1 MELLEGRKNFMI
13 IDIFLPLSLIFIM
26 FTLGLG
32 LTLNDFI
39 NLVHTPKAFFVGI
52 MNQMFL
58 LPLVAFIII
67 SLMGITKEIA
77 VGMMILASCPGGVTS
92 NIITKLAKG
101 DTALSISYTAVI
113 SILTI
118 VSLPMITGFS
128 MKYFMGADA
137 PPLNLLSLG
146 FTMFLITA
154 LPVGIGLSVRSKY
167 RTFADSFEA
176 TATKISIILFII
188 IILGALA
195 SEWNTFINNLLKLGP
210 AIILLMV
217 VMITI
222 GYKSSN
228 WFKMNNRQAVTVA
241 IESGIQNGTV
251 GITIGNLIINPET
264 GLSILSIPSGVYG
277 ILMYFIC
284 LPFVFWYIKTK
295 HK

>member
-1 MELLEGRKNFMI
+1 MI

-26 FTLGLG
+26 FALGLG

-39 NLVHTPKAFFVGI
+39 NLIHTPKAFFVGI

-113 SILTI
+113 SIFTI
-118 VSLPMITGFS
+118 VTLPIITGFS

-137 PPLNLLSLG
+137 PPLNLLFLG

-176 TATKISIILFII
+176 TATRISIILFMI
-188 IILGALA
+188 IILGALV

-284 LPFVFWYIKTK
+284 LPFVFWYIKND

>member
-1 MELLEGRKNFMI
+1 MI
-13 IDIFLPLSLIFIM
+13 IDIFLPLSLVFIM

-32 LTLNDFI
+32 LTPNDFV
-39 NLVHTPKAFFVGI
+39 NLLRKPKAFFVGI
-52 MNQMFL
+52 INQMIL
-58 LPLVAFIII
+58 LPITAFIIV

-92 NIITKLAKG
+92 NMITKLAKG

-113 SILTI
+113 SVLTI
-118 VSLPMITGFS
+118 ITLPIITGFS
-128 MKYFMGADA
+128 MGHFMGAEA
-137 PPLNLLSLG
+137 PPMNLVSLG
-146 FTMFLITA
+146 LTMFLITA
-154 LPVGIGLSVRSKY
+154 LPVGIGLIVRSKN
-167 RTFADSFEA
+167 RTFADLFEI
-176 TATKISIILFII
+176 TATKISTILFII
-188 IILGALA
+188 IIIGALL
-195 SEWNTFINNLLKLGP
+195 SEWNTFINNLTALGP

-222 GYKSSN
+222 GYNSSN
-228 WFKMNNRQAVTVA
+228 WLKMNGPQAVTVA
-241 IESGIQNGTV
+241 IESGIQNATV

-284 LPFVFWYIKTK
+284 LPFVFWYLKN

>member
-146 FTMFLITA
+146 LTMFLITA

-176 TATKISIILFII
+176 TATKISTILFII
-188 IILGALA
+188 IILGALV
-195 SEWNTFINNLLKLGP
+195 SEWNTFINNLFKLGP
-210 AIILLMV
+210 AIIILMV

-284 LPFVFWYIKTK
+284 LPFVFWYIKNN

>member
-1 MELLEGRKNFMI
+1 MI
-13 IDIFLPLSLIFIM
+13 IDIFLPLSLVFIM

-32 LTLNDFI
+32 LTPNDFV
-39 NLVHTPKAFFVGI
+39 NLLRKPKAFFVGI
-52 MNQMFL
+52 INQMIL
-58 LPLVAFIII
+58 LPITAFIIV

-92 NIITKLAKG
+92 NMITKLAKG

-113 SILTI
+113 SVLTI
-118 VSLPMITGFS
+118 ITLPIITGFS
-128 MKYFMGADA
+128 MGHFMGAEA
-137 PPLNLLSLG
+137 PPMNLVSLG
-146 FTMFLITA
+146 LTMFVITA
-154 LPVGIGLSVRSKY
+154 LPVGIGLIVRSKN
-167 RTFADSFEA
+167 RTFADLFEI
-176 TATKISIILFII
+176 TATKISTILFII
-188 IILGALA
+188 IIIGALL
-195 SEWNTFINNLLKLGP
+195 SEWNTFINNLTALGP

-222 GYKSSN
+222 GYNSSN
-228 WFKMNNRQAVTVA
+228 WLKMNGPQAVTVA
-241 IESGIQNGTV
+241 IESGIQNATV

-284 LPFVFWYIKTK
+284 LPFVFWYLKN

>member
-58 LPLVAFIII
+58 LPLVAFMIV

-188 IILGALA
+188 IILGALT

-284 LPFVFWYIKTK
+284 LPFVFWYIKNN

>member
-1 MELLEGRKNFMI
+1 MI
-13 IDIFLPLSLIFIM
+13 IDIFLPLSLVFIM

-32 LTLNDFI
+32 LTPNDFV
-39 NLVHTPKAFFVGI
+39 NLLRKPKAFFVGI
-52 MNQMFL
+52 INQMIL
-58 LPLVAFIII
+58 LPITAFIIV

-92 NIITKLAKG
+92 NMITKLAKG

-113 SILTI
+113 SVLTI
-118 VSLPMITGFS
+118 ITLPIITGFS
-128 MKYFMGADA
+128 MGHFMGAEA
-137 PPLNLLSLG
+137 PPMNLVSLG
-146 FTMFLITA
+146 LTMFLITA
-154 LPVGIGLSVRSKY
+154 LPVGIGLIVRSKN
-167 RTFADSFEA
+167 RTFVDSFEI
-176 TATKISIILFII
+176 TATKISTILFII
-188 IILGALA
+188 IIIGALL
-195 SEWNTFINNLLKLGP
+195 SEWNTFINNLTALGP

-222 GYKSSN
+222 GYNSSN
-228 WFKMNNRQAVTVA
+228 WLKMNGPQAVTVA
-241 IESGIQNGTV
+241 IESGIQNATV

-284 LPFVFWYIKTK
+284 LPFVFWYLKN

>member
-1 MELLEGRKNFMI
+1 MI

-26 FTLGLG
+26 FALGLG

-118 VSLPMITGFS
+118 VSLPMITGLS

-154 LPVGIGLSVRSKY
+154 LPVGIGLSVRTKY
-167 RTFADSFEA
+167 RAFADSFEA

-188 IILGALA
+188 IILGALT

-284 LPFVFWYIKTK
+284 LPFVFWYIKNK

>member
-1 MELLEGRKNFMI
+1 MI
-13 IDIFLPLSLIFIM
+13 IDIFLPLSLVFIM

-32 LTLNDFI
+32 LTPNDFV
-39 NLVHTPKAFFVGI
+39 NLLRKPKAFFVGI
-52 MNQMFL
+52 INQMIL
-58 LPLVAFIII
+58 LPITAFIIV

-92 NIITKLAKG
+92 NMITKLAKG

-113 SILTI
+113 SVLTI
-118 VSLPMITGFS
+118 ITLPIITGFS
-128 MKYFMGADA
+128 MGHFMGAEA
-137 PPLNLLSLG
+137 PPMNLVSLG
-146 FTMFLITA
+146 LTMFLITA
-154 LPVGIGLSVRSKY
+154 LPVGIGLIVRSKN
-167 RTFADSFEA
+167 RTFADSFEI
-176 TATKISIILFII
+176 TATKISTILFII
-188 IILGALA
+188 IIIGALL
-195 SEWNTFINNLLKLGP
+195 SEWNTFINNLTALGP

-222 GYKSSN
+222 GYNSSN
-228 WFKMNNRQAVTVA
+228 WLKMNGPQAVTVA
-241 IESGIQNGTV
+241 IESGIQNATV

-284 LPFVFWYIKTK
+284 LPFVFWYLKN